1 MNDYEFGNFIYM
13 LRNEK
18 GLTQSEL
25 GKMLG
30 VTNKAVSKWENGSAK
45 PNTSLIPKLAEI
57 FEITVEELFACKRLD
72 KNSEAEK
79 IKAYLS
85 KHKKRQAKLVSV
97 YLSAICIIPLL
108 IFEFVG
114 IVMGFN
120 LPDEILGPLG
130 SVALIILFIISLSCF
145 FTHKRGFKL
154 SWSPSELTISES
166 NIKALKY
173 TAYIVTSVFYS
184 LLILLLPIYSVFVW
198 FSKDSIP
205 AKIFLCIAFFI
216 LIISIGVLIFCFNY
230 KRLLK
235 IKFSS
240 GNLIHFT
247 KKEKFIIKTQLSL
260 AILSFPWV
268 IEALIFAFLFG
279 KMHIIH
285 YSILFI
291 WFGNL
296 ISVIAYTIK
305 RSRTRQ

>member
-1 MNDYEFGNFIYM
+1 MNDYEFGNFIYS

-25 GKMLG
+25 GEMLG

-145 FTHKRGFKL
+145 LTHKRGFKL

-166 NIKALKY
+166 NIKSLKY

-184 LLILLLPIYSVFVW
+184 LLILLLPIYSVLVW
-198 FSKDSIP
+198 FSKDFIP
-205 AKIFLCIAFFI
+205 AQVFLCIAFFI
-216 LIISIGVLIFCFNY
+216 FIICIGILIFCFNY

-240 GNLIHFT
+240 GNPLQFT
-247 KKEKFIIKTQLSL
+247 KKEKLIIKAQLIL
-260 AILSFPWV
+260 AVLSFPWV
-268 IEALIFAFLFG
+268 TEALIFAFLFG

-291 WFGNL
+291 WLGNL
-296 ISVIAYTIK
+296 TSVIAYIIK
-305 RSRTRQ
+305 RIRTRQ